1 MSDSSVTPCT
11 VALQAS
17 LSMGFP
23 RQEYRSRLPLPL
35 PADLP
40 DPVIELTSLAWQEGS
55 LPGKPRCI
63 IHVAHLNYCVL
74 HTMQIHAV

>member
-11 VALQAS
+11 IAFQTS

-23 RQEYRSRLPLPL
+23 RQEYRTGLPLPL
-35 PADLP
+35 PGDLP
-40 DPVIELTSLAWQEGS
+40 DLVIELTSLACQVGS
-55 LPGKPRCI
+55 LPGKLRCI
-63 IHVAHLNYCVL
+63 IQVTHLNHCVL

>member
-11 VALQAS
+11 AAFQAS

-23 RQEYRSRLPLPL
+23 RQEYRTGLPLPL
-35 PADLP
+35 PGDLP
-40 DPVIELTSLAWQEGS
+40 DLVIELTSLACEVCS
-55 LPGKPRCI
+55 LPGKPRYI